1 MAKRRR
7 TKIKTKKAKRV
18 TKRRTMRRPTKKSR
32 SKPTQ
37 KGTKR
42 ILKLFRSNKVL
53 RKVYLTFPR
62 QKTKEA
68 IICDM
73 YDRYRVRFNIR
84 SASVD
89 DQMGLI
95 ALEMEAETLDQMA
108 KAFKY
113 FEKRGVKVEPIEM
126 DVIEP

>member
-1 MAKRRR
+1 MPVKKKLRKTKRTAKRAGSKRSR
-7 TKIKTKKAKRV
+7 KI
-18 TKRRTMRRPTKKSR
+18 
-32 SKPTQ
+32 
-37 KGTKR
+37 
-42 ILKLFRSNKVL
+42 L

-62 QKTKEA
+62 EKTKQA

-73 YDRYRVRFNIR
+73 YDRYGVRFNIR

-95 ALEMEAETLDQMA
+95 ALELEAKDIATME

-113 FEKRGVKVEPIEM
+113 FERRGVKVEPIEITI
-126 DVIEP
+126 IEP

>member
-1 MAKRRR
+1 MPKKVARRKRQ
-7 TKIKTKKAKRV
+7 
-18 TKRRTMRRPTKKSR
+18 SR
-32 SKPTQ
+32 H
-37 KGTKR
+37 
-42 ILKLFRSNKVL
+42 VL

-62 QKTKEA
+62 DKTREA

-95 ALEMEAETLDQMA
+95 ALEMEAKSLEVMN
-108 KAFKY
+108 KAFQY
-113 FEKRGVKVEPIEM
+113 FKKRGVKVEPIELN
-126 DVIEP
+126 VIEP

>member
-1 MAKRRR
+1 MAKV
-7 TKIKTKKAKRV
+7 TKKTV
-18 TKRRTMRRPTKKSR
+18 KKKATR
-32 SKPTQ
+32 SKTV
-37 KGTKR
+37 
-42 ILKLFRSNKVL
+42 S

-62 QKTKEA
+62 LQTKEA

-73 YDRYRVRFNIR
+73 YDRYKVRFNVR

-95 ALEMEAETLDQMA
+95 ALELEAPDMATLL

-113 FEKRGVKVEPIEM
+113 FEKRGVKVEPIEISI
-126 DVIEP
+126 IEP

>member
-1 MAKRRR
+1 MPVKKTSR
-7 TKIKTKKAKRV
+7 KTKRKATRK
-18 TKRRTMRRPTKKSR
+18 TAKSTAKKSV
-32 SKPTQ
+32 
-37 KGTKR
+37 KR
-42 ILKLFRSNKVL
+42 GKKIR

-62 QKTKEA
+62 DKTKQA

-73 YDRYRVRFNIR
+73 YDRYGVRFNIR

-95 ALEMEAETLDQMA
+95 ALEMEADSYAVMV

-113 FEKRGVKVEPIEM
+113 FERRGVKVEPIEM
-126 DVIEP
+126 NVIEA

>member
-1 MAKRRR
+1 MAKR
-7 TKIKTKKAKRV
+7 KKTKSVKKKSV
-18 TKRRTMRRPTKKSR
+18 KKSPKKLKKTTKK
-32 SKPTQ
+32 
-37 KGTKR
+37 
-42 ILKLFRSNKVL
+42 IL

-95 ALEMEAETLDQMA
+95 ALEMEAGDPEQMV

-113 FEKRGVKVEPIEM
+113 FEKRGVTVEPIEM
-126 DVIEP
+126 DIIEP